1 MAEERD
7 ERNTHR
13 DSEIDMSEELD
24 NKNNKLC
31 LKTVYELLGENFYIP
46 AYQRGYRWKEG
57 QVKDLLNDIWEFSQ
71 NSDVNGSSFY
81 CLQPVVVVKN
91 DDHWQLVDG
100 QQRLTT
106 LYIIL
111 HYLEKEHLRR
121 DLSDAYKKPVYSME
135 YETRVGSAEF
145 LKDIQPS
152 AQVNNID
159 FYHIA
164 EAYEAVND
172 WFNGLDYS
180 ECDDFI
186 KTLLGKAKKSKS
198 VQVIWYDLS
207 DECKDNDYAVE
218 VFSRINIGKI
228 PLTNAEL
235 IKALFLQRHDVSENN
250 ASVKQI
256 QIASEWDAIEKS
268 LQNSSLWYFIS
279 NSKMNGDYATR
290 IEYLFDLMMAKPK
303 GDDNLYTFHKF
314 NEMFKNK
321 TKQDGSVDVDQVWK
335 SVKDYFLTFNQ
346 WFEDRELY
354 HLIGFLVDSGSSI
367 VEIKKQS
374 ELKGST
380 KAEFKAYLKKV
391 IRKQVDFDLG
401 DLDYEVNSDTQKI
414 KSVLLLFNVQTL
426 LSTQEA
432 DVRFP
437 FDRYKAEE
445 WDIEHIRSQTDK
457 EITGKNRNLWLED
470 VLEYFTDSR
479 DPSVINTLSTMSDE
493 NKPLIKGICE
503 LLNTDFI
510 ADSVFID
517 LYKDV
522 SREFHE
528 QDKADW
534 INGVGNLALL
544 DATTNRSYGNAMFP
558 IKRKRIIAND
568 MNGVFVPI
576 CTKNVFLK
584 YYSKK
589 MDGLMFWQKPDAD
602 DYLAEIKR
610 TLADFLPKQ
619 DANNE

>member
-1 MAEERD
+1 M
-7 ERNTHR
+7 N
-13 DSEIDMSEELD
+13 EEL
-24 NKNNKLC
+24 NNKLC
-31 LKTVYELLGENFYIP
+31 LKTVYELLGENFYVP
-46 AYQRGYRWKEG
+46 AYQRGYRWKKE
-57 QVKDLLNDIWEFSQ
+57 QVEDLLDDIWEFSQ
-71 NSDVNGSSFY
+71 GSDVNGSSFY

-91 DDHWQLVDG
+91 DDHWQVVDG

-135 YETRVGSAEF
+135 YETRSGSAEF

-159 FYHIA
+159 FHYIA
-164 EAYEAVND
+164 EAYEAVRG
-172 WFNGLDYS
+172 WFNKYDYS

-186 KTLLGKAKKSKS
+186 KTLLGKADRPKS

-235 IKALFLQRHDVSENN
+235 IKALFLQRHEVGENN

-268 LQNSSLWYFIS
+268 LQDPSLWYFIS

-290 IEYLFDLMMAKPK
+290 IEYLFDLMKAKSK
-303 GDDNLYTFHKF
+303 GDDNLYTFHEF
-314 NEMFKNK
+314 NKMFKDK
-321 TKQDGSVDVDQVWK
+321 TKPSGNVDQIWK

-367 VEIKKQS
+367 VDIKKKS
-374 ELKGST
+374 ESKDST
-380 KAEFKAYLKKV
+380 KTDFKVYLKNE
-391 IRKQVDFDLG
+391 IRKHFKSNLEGLEYG
-401 DLDYEVNSDTQKI
+401 DKDI
-414 KSVLLLFNVQTL
+414 KKTLLLFNIQTL
-426 LSTQEA
+426 LATQEA

-437 FDRYKAEE
+437 FDRYKTEK

-457 EITGKNRNLWLED
+457 DIAGKNRNLWLED
-470 VLEYFTDSR
+470 VLEYFTNSR
-479 DPSVINTLSTMSDE
+479 DPSVIDNGSSLPDE
-493 NKPLIKGICE
+493 NSDLINDICK
-503 LLNTDFI
+503 LLS
-510 ADSVFID
+510 ADSIVDTSFKE
-517 LYKDV
+517 LYERV
-522 SREFHE
+522 SKSFHE
-528 QDKADW
+528 QDGAAW
-534 INGVGNLALL
+534 IDGMGNLALL

-558 IKRKRIIAND
+558 IKRRRIIAND

-584 YYSKK
+584 FYSKK
-589 MDGLMFWQKPDAD
+589 MDGVMFWQESDAK
-602 DYLAEIKR
+602 DYLSAIKG
-610 TLADFLPKQ
+610 TLAEFLPQQ
-619 DANNE
+619 DSGHE